1 MDKKK
6 PSLQRAQTQFDSP
19 QNLIELYLKRRP
31 YGRFLVFSLLVLTPN
46 SVNTMNTNGITSA
59 IMIKIDGV
67 TEVIL
72 SVYFV

>member
-19 QNLIELYLKRRP
+19 QNLIELYLERRP

-72 SVYFV
+72 FVYFI